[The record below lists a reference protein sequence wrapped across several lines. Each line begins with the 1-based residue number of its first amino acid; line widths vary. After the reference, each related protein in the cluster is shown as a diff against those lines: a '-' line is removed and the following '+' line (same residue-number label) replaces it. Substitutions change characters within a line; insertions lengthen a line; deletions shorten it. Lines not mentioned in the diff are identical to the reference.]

1 MLKSADNISS
11 FAGWFALLALLFWL
25 PTSFGSVWATETG
38 CPEHFAYGEAPDF
51 NNPDSHGMK
60 QELCMI
66 GFAVMHSGATRTPV
80 YVAQQLTREKL
91 AQARTLRRTNSFHAE
106 TRLTVG
112 ERAELRHYANSGY
125 DRGHMAPSADMP
137 DEQSQYES
145 FSLANMV
152 PQVAGINRG
161 TWSRLEKTV
170 RKLADTHGRVYV
182 ITGPIYSGR
191 SEMIGGAV
199 TVPAKLFKVVFIP
212 SQQRVT
218 AFWVE
223 NTEYAEVREVYLT
236 ELQSTVGMSFFPKAG
251 IAHVNNIDGP

>member
-1 MLKSADNISS
+1 
-11 FAGWFALLALLFWL
+11 
-25 PTSFGSVWATETG
+25 
-38 CPEHFAYGEAPDF
+38 
-51 NNPDSHGMK
+51 
-60 QELCMI
+60 
-66 GFAVMHSGATRTPV
+66 
-80 YVAQQLTREKL
+80 
-91 AQARTLRRTNSFHAE
+91 
-106 TRLTVG
+106 
-112 ERAELRHYANSGY
+112 
-125 DRGHMAPSADMP
+125 MAPSADMA
-137 DEQSQYES
+137 DKQSQYES
-145 FSLANMV
+145 FSLSNMV

-191 SEMIGGAV
+191 SKMIGGAV

-236 ELQSTVGMSFFPKAG
+236 ELQSTAGMSFFPKTG
-251 IAHVNNIDGP
+251 IAHVNNNDEP